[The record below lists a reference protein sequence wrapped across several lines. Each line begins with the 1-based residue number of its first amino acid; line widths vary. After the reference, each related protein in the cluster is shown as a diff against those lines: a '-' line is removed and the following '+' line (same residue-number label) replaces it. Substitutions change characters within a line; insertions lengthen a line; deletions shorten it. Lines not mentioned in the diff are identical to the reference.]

1 MQGKLSKYLSE
12 FTGSE
17 VSTISTVLEIMV
29 SFVSGWI
36 VAVVTLS
43 PGSLTDLVVVA
54 PPFVVVIV
62 IAIIALV
69 YSKFEKNT
77 SEILRYS
84 HRANLRGIVHYSEL
98 LSQCCDYLR
107 HSGYTDEEALYCYD
121 LDIVKWIASKVRKIL
136 EDESKK

>member
-1 MQGKLSKYLSE
+1 MQGELSKYLSE
-12 FTGSE
+12 FTSSE
-17 VSTISTVLEIMV
+17 VSTISTVLEVIV

-54 PPFVVVIV
+54 PPFVVVIA

-107 HSGYTDEEALYCYD
+107 HSGYTDEEALYCYN
-121 LDIVKWIASKVRKIL
+121 LDIVKRIASKVRKIL